1 MVYNLIQNPIFI
13 DSTDDLFDLF
23 DQFHAKPTKFVCG
36 MKSSPMK
43 IQNKILRKAFYE
55 NSSNFENT
63 IQFVEINNSRVGSVI
78 GLKSPSDIVLIQ
90 PKNEFNEYGTKY
102 RLFN

>member
-1 MVYNLIQNPIFI
+1 
-13 DSTDDLFDLF
+13 
-23 DQFHAKPTKFVCG
+23 
-36 MKSSPMK
+36 MKSSPMT

-55 NSSNFENT
+55 NSSNFEDS
-63 IQFVEINNSRVGSVI
+63 IQFVEVSNSRVGSVI

-102 RLFN
+102 RLFNQDLERSHSLDFLIDSNIQE